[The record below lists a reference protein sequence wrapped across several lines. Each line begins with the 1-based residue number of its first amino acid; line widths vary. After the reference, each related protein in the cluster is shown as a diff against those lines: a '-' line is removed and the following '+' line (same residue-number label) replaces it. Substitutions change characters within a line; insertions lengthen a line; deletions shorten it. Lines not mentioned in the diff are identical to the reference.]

1 MDENLKLKMQTYC
14 ELLIT
19 VGGRSPAIFMGKE
32 SKKIIYLSKF
42 GEYLTEWKSHIVL
55 EFGKIHVE
63 SDMKNKRISE
73 INNLIRLCYEREE
86 ITKLE
91 NEARI
96 LYEEVKKI
104 NQIKIGLDKIVA
116 ESKNI
121 QQEKGI
127 TTLCLGRYFIDLKI
141 DKEVFR
147 APLVL
152 ETVDVDNSKNNMKIN
167 FNEEKWNLNLLFTLD
182 KFVKKN
188 ISSEFKNK
196 EITKESIIELLN
208 LINPTYETVREVKIK
223 DSNKTEQRKLED
235 YFIFYPQVISFG
247 IYDGAS
253 QAIFEETKKVVA
265 DLENSSKNLVKVFD
279 NHFDVEDE
287 KRGHLLCEGFDEV
300 AHSFLDES
308 ELNNITHVDYSQAML
323 ANSAQHTDLVVQGP
337 PGTGKT
343 ETILNIISD
352 LFVEDK
358 KILVVTEKKVALD
371 VLYARINK
379 NSKPLAASSLYLK
392 GSADANAKLSLLEQI
407 RDAFDFTNEV
417 AHNQL
422 QNVAYPLSSEEYENL
437 KQIDINHAKL
447 RQLKNSSATNN
458 YKTFEANYDNYNAV
472 YHQYEELQTLKV
484 KHSNE
489 TSEFYINNINNY
501 SYFAE
506 LYKVKKQFSDL
517 EQRYFADQNEINGG
531 NVSFISKIKYMFNKT
546 AVMPSTTWIENL
558 AKFEEYASL
567 MDAINNN
574 INLLDIT
581 KEELDMCFEHKNL
594 LTHATYMQD
603 ITSKLKTYQ
612 EEVKHAAN
620 MKPYIVAQKI
630 SNINAKRRERA
641 LEFGATQ
648 LYKKRNNT
656 TRFNGS
662 IRKLILDSEQQF
674 KELFPIVLSTPLNL
688 ASLFDYEVFKNH
700 FDYIIYDEASQLLPQ
715 NAVHSLSLAK
725 NVIVVGDS
733 KQLKPSTTFAASNMD
748 DEKMEELDI
757 DEANESLLDIAV
769 KNFGTTK
776 QKMLNYH
783 YRSEHKALIEFSN
796 SRFYNNKL
804 IAINNVNY
812 DDRPYEIVKINNGV
826 WINNENINEARALV
840 DKLLEI
846 KTNYP
851 TKSIGIIT
859 MNQKQM
865 EVIKNEISYRMNYD
879 IKFNQMFGKEFE
891 IKDDDN
897 YIFVKNIENVQG
909 DERDIILF
917 SLGLAYTPDGS
928 FRANYGPVNNDGG
941 ENRLNVA
948 FTRAKYKFVLVKSI
962 DATEIKTTEK
972 VGTVILRDFVSYV
985 EACVAGDVN
994 KVYNILGSATKR
1006 NSNVFDSIFE
1016 EEVFEE
1022 LKNNLPTGYR
1032 IASQHSTHGYSID
1045 LVIYDSMDLP
1055 VIGIECDGRQ
1065 YHSTIDA
1072 KERDYYRQQY
1082 LENRGWT
1089 IHRIW
1094 STDWWSNTSDEINK
1108 VLKTLNQKIAK

>member
-32 SKKIIYLSKF
+32 SKKIVYLSKF

-55 EFGKIHVE
+55 EFGKIHAE
-63 SDMKNKRISE
+63 SDIKNKRISE
-73 INNLIRLCYEREE
+73 INNLIRLCYEKEE
-86 ITKLE
+86 IEKLE
-91 NEARI
+91 TEARI
-96 LYEEVKKI
+96 LYDEVKKI
-104 NQIKIGLDKIVA
+104 NQIKNGLDKIVA

-127 TTLCLGRYFIDLKI
+127 ATLCLGRYFIDLKI

-152 ETVDVDNSKNNMKIN
+152 ESVDIDNSKNNMKIN

-182 KFVKKN
+182 KFVNKN

-196 EITKESIIELLN
+196 EITKESIVELLT
-208 LINPTYETVREVKIK
+208 LINQIYVTSREVKIK
-223 DSNKTEQRKLED
+223 DTTKAEQKQLDD

-253 QAIFEETKKVVA
+253 QAIFEETKKVVE
-265 DLENSSKNLVKVFD
+265 DLANTSKNLTKVFD
-279 NHFDVEDE
+279 NHFDLEDE
-287 KRGHLLCEGFDEV
+287 KRGRLLCESFDEETR
-300 AHSFLDES
+300 SFLDES

-343 ETILNIISD
+343 ETILNIVSD
-352 LFVEDK
+352 LFVENK
-358 KILVVTEKKVALD
+358 KILIVTEKKVALD
-371 VLYARINK
+371 VLYARIAK

-407 RDAFDFTNEV
+407 RDAFDFTSTTTHNELYDV
-417 AHNQL
+417 K
-422 QNVAYPLSSEEYENL
+422 YPLNSEEYENL
-437 KQIDINHAKL
+437 KQVSTNHTKL
-447 RQLKNSSATNN
+447 RDLKNSSATNN
-458 YKTFEANYDNYNAV
+458 YKKFETNYDNYIKMYDTYND
-472 YHQYEELQTLKV
+472 LQALKI
-484 KHSNE
+484 KHNNE
-489 TSEFYINNINNY
+489 TSEFYVNNISNY
-501 SYFAE
+501 TYFSE
-506 LYKVKKQFSDL
+506 LYKVKKEFTDL

-531 NVSFISKIKYMFNKT
+531 NIGLISKIKYMFNKT
-546 AVMPSTTWIENL
+546 EVMPATTWVENL
-558 AKFEEYASL
+558 AKFEEYAKL
-567 MDAINNN
+567 MDAVNNN
-574 INLLDIT
+574 ITLLDIT

-594 LTHATYMQD
+594 LTHATYMQS
-603 ITSKLKTYQ
+603 ITKKLKKYQ
-612 EEVKHAAN
+612 EDVKQVAT

-630 SNINAKRRERA
+630 SNINSRRRDRA
-641 LEFGATQ
+641 LSFGATQ

-662 IRKLILDSEQQF
+662 IRNLILESEAQF
-674 KELFPIVLSTPLNL
+674 KELFPIVLATPLNL

-733 KQLKPSTTFAASNMD
+733 KQLKPSTTFAANNLD
-748 DEKMEELDI
+748 NEKMDELDI

-812 DDRPYEIVKINNGV
+812 NDIPYEIVKVDNGV
-826 WINNENINEARALV
+826 WLNNENINEARALV
-840 DKLLEI
+840 DKLLEVR
-846 KTNYP
+846 TNYA

-865 EVIKNEISYRMNYD
+865 DVIKNEINYRMNYD
-879 IKFNQMFGKEFE
+879 LKFNQMFGKEFE
-891 IKDDDN
+891 VKDNDD

-917 SLGLAYTPDGS
+917 SLGFAYNSEGS
-928 FRANYGPVNNDGG
+928 IRANYGPINKEGG

-948 FTRAKYKFVLVKSI
+948 FTRAKYKFVLIKSI
-962 DATEIKTTEK
+962 DAAEIKTTEK
-972 VGTVILRDFVSYV
+972 VGTTILRDFVLYV
-985 EACVAGDVN
+985 EACVDGDVN
-994 KVYNILGSATKR
+994 QIYNILGSGAKR
-1006 NSNVFDSIFE
+1006 QDNIFDSIFE
-1016 EEVFEE
+1016 EEVFDE
-1022 LKNNLPTGYR
+1022 LKDKLPSGYR
-1032 IASQHSTHGYSID
+1032 IGSQHSTHGYSID
-1045 LVIYDSMDLP
+1045 LVIYNSMDLP

-1094 STDWWSNTSDEINK
+1094 STDWWSDNSNEVNK
-1108 VLKTLNQKIAK
+1108 VLDALNKKIGN